1 MSIPSAF
8 WTTDYEDFVF
18 PQFTSLALYDGL
30 VSSFSVNDDINN
42 MGGIDNL
49 RFNNITLSEPIT
61 FLGGAVDHGEWVGTR
76 EHGRICLVNSSGTK
90 LKFNCVN
97 CGYASNDDINTALYE
112 GDSNQRLLVPAME
125 GITLAKA
132 WDHPWAYQETLL
144 TSVDEV
150 ATINI
155 EVPTFVRGTP
165 AEAAAAFMSHANDRH
180 SLAISFDEDAW
191 SDADDGQKNPITFL
205 NDLLHLQYIRRP
217 GKTYADALLMMVRHS
232 HDLLAIN
239 MSGDLALYRRHGLDS
254 SYIVTSL
261 DAGDGVV
268 SVKWRS
274 AWEHLVNKAFVSWG
288 SWHQGDP
295 FRAYDAGGT
304 GDEQT
309 YYPSLSVAD
318 APGSEY
324 YDHYKEYK
332 NLASWIQYGEREL
345 GGGRVLFDR
354 EFDRLNYQYGAGGR
368 TATVEYIAERQYFH
382 LPLISK
388 DAPSAAGGEDLR
400 DNYMARLDYDAQLR
414 REITVVQD
422 FRGLDYD
429 VGWAVQDVAVT
440 KDGENIG
447 GTRCIRKV
455 VDFSDFTVT
464 SVLLEEPPQVI
475 YTFENTNPALDG
487 GEYSYFVRSAGAAK
501 NGAYGIAASGGNA
514 YRTAWDTDRQIAV
527 NGCKIG
533 VWIKAPDDGSHEF
546 KAPGIHFAGTG
557 VGDGGFQAVID
568 MRGPALSLRRDF
580 SSSNDINSSSNSAVQ
595 LDVWYWLE
603 VIGSS
608 TGFTATLYDQ
618 PGGTSL
624 LSATRNDTTYTNGYV
639 GLAVYSTGHFDDL
652 TIY

>member
-1 MSIPSAF
+1 MSISSAF
-8 WTTDYEDFVF
+8 WTTDYENFVYPGF
-18 PQFTSLALYDGL
+18 ASQTLVDGDRTSR
-30 VSSFSVNDDINN
+30 SVNDDINN
-42 MGGIDNL
+42 MGSIDNI
-49 RFNNITLSEPIT
+49 RFDAVDLDGLVT
-61 FLGGAVDHGEWVGTR
+61 FLGGAVDHGEWSGTR
-76 EHGRICLVNSSGTK
+76 ETGRISLENSSGTK
-90 LKFNCVN
+90 LKFNPAN
-97 CGYASNDDINTALYE
+97 CGDMASNDITTKLYQ
-112 GDSNQRLLVPAME
+112 GDSKQRLLLPAA
-125 GITLAKA
+125 GAITLAKA
-132 WDHPWAYQETLL
+132 WDYDWSYQETLL

-165 AEAAAAFMSHANDRH
+165 AEAAAAFMLHANARH
-180 SLAISFDEDAW
+180 SLAISFDADTW
-191 SDADDGQKNPITFL
+191 SDADSGQKDPATGLIDYF
-205 NDLLHLQYIRRP
+205 HVQYIRRP

-254 SYIVTSL
+254 SYIVASL
-261 DAGDGVV
+261 DSDDGVV

-288 SWHQGDP
+288 SWHQGDR

-309 YYPSLSVAD
+309 YYPSLSLID

-324 YDHYKEYK
+324 YDHFEEYTDS
-332 NLASWIQYGEREL
+332 ASVTKYGEREL

-354 EFDRLNYQYGAGGR
+354 EVDIAFGTQ
-368 TATVEYIAERQYFH
+368 TVDYIAERQYFH
-382 LPLISK
+382 LPLIQP
-388 DAPSAAGGEDLR
+388 ATPSASAGETLR

-440 KDGENIG
+440 KDGETIG
-447 GTRCIRKV
+447 DTRCIRKV

-475 YTFENTNPALDG
+475 YTFEDAAPGLDG
-487 GEYSYFVRSAGAAK
+487 GEDSYFVRSAGAAK
-501 NGAYGIAASGGNA
+501 NGAYGIAANGGNV
-514 YRTAWDTDRQIAV
+514 YRTAWDTGRTVPV

-533 VWIKAPDDGSHEF
+533 VWVKAPDDGSHEF

-557 VGDGGFQAVID
+557 VGDAGFQAVID

-580 SSSNDINSSSNSAVQ
+580 SSSNDINSTNNAAVQ

-608 TGFTATLYDQ
+608 TGFTATLYDE

-624 LSATRNDTTYTNGYV
+624 LTATRNDTTYTSGYV